1 LSTSSTS
8 VLALPSSV
16 KPVRFQVDFAAS
28 IPKDATAPTLNE
40 DAWAHNDCRTC
51 VALSDGASESFDSKS
66 WARLLVHQ
74 YAEDQRFNGEWV
86 ARAVK
91 TYMSQVDFDS
101 LGWAQQRA
109 FDRGSYAT
117 LLGLTLAEN
126 DVDMDI
132 LAVGDSL
139 AVHLRDGVVL
149 DTYPFTR
156 PEQFEARP
164 KLLST
169 KAASNTFLAE
179 SDFFG
184 SCSKTWSVQDGD
196 VVLAVTDAVGQWL
209 LSEYVNK
216 THGVEILSKIT
227 SESDFSELVER
238 LRAEHHIKLDDS
250 TLLRLLVVE
259 DEK

>member
-1 LSTSSTS
+1 
-8 VLALPSSV
+8 
-16 KPVRFQVDFAAS
+16 VRFHVAFAAS
-28 IPKDATAPTLNE
+28 VPKDAAAPALNE
-40 DAWAHNDCRTC
+40 DAWAHDDCLSC
-51 VALSDGASESFDSKS
+51 IALSDGASESYDSKS

-74 YAEDQRFNGEWV
+74 YAEDQRFNAEWV

-91 TYMSQVDFDS
+91 GYMGRVDFDS

-126 DVDMDI
+126 DVDLDI

-139 AVHLRDGVVL
+139 AIHVRDGVVL

-164 KLLST
+164 KLVST
-169 KAASNTFLAE
+169 KSASNTFLGE

-184 SCSKTWSVQDGD
+184 SCSRTWAVQPGD
-196 VVLAVTDAVGQWL
+196 IVLAVTDAVGQWL
-209 LSEYVNK
+209 LSECLNK
-216 THGVEILSKIT
+216 THGVELLLKMT

-238 LRAEHHIKLDDS
+238 LRAEHRIKLDDS
-250 TLLRLLVVE
+250 TLIRLSVLE